1 MRVARLLLAVLLIL
15 SSSQCLNSQQSTT
28 TPQRDA
34 QALQIAAR
42 SQQAMGVYT
51 SVPVPVRG
59 TGLISYSP
67 DEPQGAIEIVCLGPR
82 IFRTS
87 ITRGTDSYVYFT
99 NDGQGTA
106 SVNGKK
112 ISLPYHNTFGQRCPY
127 VPIHTFLG
135 ELGAAEL
142 QLAAPASGL
151 LDGRTTII
159 LTGTYATPDDE
170 DLAAWATTEIE
181 LDAQTFLPIRLRYS
195 LRHAANPQIVSNFE
209 QHYSDYRVS
218 GPLLL
223 PYSIQTFVD
232 GQLQSTIGVTSF
244 EVNPTISA
252 QDLVVR

>member
-1 MRVARLLLAVLLIL
+1 MRVVWLIL
-15 SSSQCLNSQQSTT
+15 SFVLILASSPRLNSQQPVAA
-28 TPQRDA
+28 PQRDPH
-34 QALQIAAR
+34 ALQIASR

-51 SVPVPVRG
+51 SVPVPIRG

-67 DEPQGAIEIVCLGPR
+67 DEPQGAIEIVCFGPR

-99 NDGQGTA
+99 NNGQGTV

-112 ISLPYHNTFGQRCPY
+112 IPLPYHNTFGQRCPY
-127 VPIHTFLG
+127 IPIHTFLG
-135 ELGAAEL
+135 ELGAVEL
-142 QLAAPASGL
+142 QLVAPASGL

-159 LTGTYATPDDE
+159 LTGTYASPDDE

-195 LRHAANPQIVSNFE
+195 LRHSANPQIVSNFE

-218 GPLLL
+218 GPFLL

-252 QDLVVR
+252 QDLAVR